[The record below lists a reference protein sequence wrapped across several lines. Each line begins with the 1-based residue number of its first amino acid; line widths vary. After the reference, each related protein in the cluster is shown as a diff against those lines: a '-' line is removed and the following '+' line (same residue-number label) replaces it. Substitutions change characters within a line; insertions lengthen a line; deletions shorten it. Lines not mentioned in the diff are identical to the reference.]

1 MTTALIHAR
10 IPPQGAVRRISLER
24 LRASLLSLERTGNAW
39 GGVGASRE
47 AGTPAGSPGT
57 ATSTNQS
64 RSSSG
69 RGTSRRSTRGLRRGA
84 HRRGA
89 HRRIGTRNV
98 DIDPDDHPEQ
108 FDVATM
114 RAKIRA
120 HRVQRPC
127 HPLLDVAPVQVMHE
141 EQRRG

>member
-1 MTTALIHAR
+1 MRRSRRFPGSRHAR
-10 IPPQGAVRRISLER
+10 RQPRHRHR
-24 LRASLLSLERTGNAW
+24 D
-39 GGVGASRE
+39 
-47 AGTPAGSPGT
+47 
-57 ATSTNQS
+57 NQS
-64 RSSSG
+64 H
-69 RGTSRRSTRGLRRGA
+69 RRPARGLRRSA
-84 HRRGA
+84 HRRSA

-114 RAKIRA
+114 RAKIGA

-141 EQRRG
+141 EQRRGEVVRGEVVQDVGGQSGGLVDDFEYPSRQ

>member
-1 MTTALIHAR
+1 MGRSRRFPGSRHAR
-10 IPPQGAVRRISLER
+10 RQPRHRHLDKPVAFEQRQGPP
-24 LRASLLSLERTGNAW
+24 
-39 GGVGASRE
+39 
-47 AGTPAGSPGT
+47 
-57 ATSTNQS
+57 
-64 RSSSG
+64 RS
-69 RGTSRRSTRGLRRGA
+69 RGLRRS
-84 HRRGA
+84 A

-120 HRVQRPC
+120 HRVQRLC

-141 EQRRG
+141 EQRRGEVVCGEAVQDVGGQSGGLVDDFEYPSRQ